1 MDLVY
6 LTYLFKI
13 VKSAIMSDLGDLVKF
28 HKTVQKNYERQTQID
43 IITYVVCGVILL
55 SLTYIGAKVIFK
67 VS

>member
-1 MDLVY
+1 
-6 LTYLFKI
+6 
-13 VKSAIMSDLGDLVKF
+13 MSDLGDLVKF

-55 SLTYIGAKVIFK
+55 SLTYIGAKIIFK